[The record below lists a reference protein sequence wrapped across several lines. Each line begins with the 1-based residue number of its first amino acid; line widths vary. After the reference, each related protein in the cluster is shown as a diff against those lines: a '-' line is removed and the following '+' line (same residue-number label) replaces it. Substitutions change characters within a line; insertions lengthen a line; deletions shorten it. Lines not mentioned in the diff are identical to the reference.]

1 MDEVLKVF
9 HQELA
14 LDPRFKALMRE
25 LNKQH
30 RPCVPSYRPGQSR
43 EEADSLLER
52 IKYESGRQEGF
63 DLLFLRLTGERN
75 E

>member
-1 MDEVLKVF
+1 MEPIAKQFL
-9 HQELA
+9 QELIIN
-14 LDPRFKALMRE
+14 PMFKGLMAE
-25 LNKQH
+25 MKKH
-30 RPCVPSYRPGQSR
+30 RPVVPAYKPCQSR
-43 EEADSLLER
+43 EEADSLMER